1 MTDLMY
7 ISMLAS
13 SVGERGYLCW
23 GGQRICFQSVSAR
36 VFYFEIVLLFL
47 AGSSGW
53 DEGENSVLLVLRL
66 GSDLSQ
72 CQNRAKGLHT
82 R

>member
-1 MTDLMY
+1 MH
-7 ISMLAS
+7 ISKLAS
-13 SVGERGYLCW
+13 SVGEQGYLC
-23 GGQRICFQSVSAR
+23 GGVVSSVSVSR
-36 VFYFEIVLLFL
+36 LCPFYFEIVLLFL

-53 DEGENSVLLVLRL
+53 DKGENSVLLVLRL

>member
-1 MTDLMY
+1 MH

-13 SVGERGYLCW
+13 SVGERGYLC
-23 GGQRICFQSVSAR
+23 GGRGEQRICFQSVPAR
-36 VFYFEIVLLFL
+36 VSYFEIVLPFL

-53 DEGENSVLLVLRL
+53 DKGENSVLLVLRL